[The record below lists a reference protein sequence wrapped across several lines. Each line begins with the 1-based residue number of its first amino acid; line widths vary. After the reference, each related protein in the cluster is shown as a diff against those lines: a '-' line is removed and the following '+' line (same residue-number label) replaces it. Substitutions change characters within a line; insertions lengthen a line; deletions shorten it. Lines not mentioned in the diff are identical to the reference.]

1 MLPLLDSFC
10 PVITSTFV
18 FVSDYAIKF
27 LSKKWTHGIKRSRK
41 IFLRLTLN
49 YSQDILIACYGSHFY
64 NLPFPARIKRLLECS
79 KTIILQILSLFL
91 FQ

>member
-18 FVSDYAIKF
+18 FVSDYAMKF
-27 LSKKWTHGIKRSRK
+27 FSKEGHTVSKEVE

-79 KTIILQILSLFL
+79 KTIILQIFSLLL